1 MSSHD
6 LDLVGFVAG
15 TFLLICAAGAIGL
28 RTGSLG
34 LGDAPEGAW
43 LVGALLLAVGL
54 VGLLG
59 SLWSTRR
66 SAAGTAAA
74 AGPGDGSADSA
85 LAEHLPGERD

>member
-43 LVGALLLAVGL
+43 LVGALLLTVGL

-66 SAAGTAAA
+66 SAATATAPDA
-74 AGPGDGSADSA
+74 STDGP
-85 LAEHLPGERD
+85 AEASEPPRQ

>member
-66 SAAGTAAA
+66 RGSSTVAAA
-74 AGPGDGSADSA
+74 AEGEANQGGALDAVDADQ
-85 LAEHLPGERD
+85 